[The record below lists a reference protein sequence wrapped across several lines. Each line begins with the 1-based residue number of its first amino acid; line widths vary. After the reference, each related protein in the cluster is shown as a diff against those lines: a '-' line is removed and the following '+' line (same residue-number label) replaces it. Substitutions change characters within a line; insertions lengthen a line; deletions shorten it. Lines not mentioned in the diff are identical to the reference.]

1 MKRAFLIKDIDHELW
16 REFKAACAHYDIS
29 IKATLLKHIEN
40 VVNDFRNY
48 KRGYRRMTSNKE
60 RKIKNDS

>member
-1 MKRAFLIKDIDHELW
+1 MKRAFVLPDIDPNLW

-29 IKATLLKHIEN
+29 IKAMLLKHIEN
-40 VVNDFRNY
+40 VVNDYRNY
-48 KRGYRRMTSNKE
+48 KLGYQRTTSNKE

>member
-1 MKRAFLIKDIDHELW
+1 MKRAFVLPDIDPKLW

-40 VVNDFRNY
+40 VVNDYRIYN
-48 KRGYRRMTSNKE
+48 RGYQRTTANKE
-60 RKIKNDS
+60 RRVKKHD